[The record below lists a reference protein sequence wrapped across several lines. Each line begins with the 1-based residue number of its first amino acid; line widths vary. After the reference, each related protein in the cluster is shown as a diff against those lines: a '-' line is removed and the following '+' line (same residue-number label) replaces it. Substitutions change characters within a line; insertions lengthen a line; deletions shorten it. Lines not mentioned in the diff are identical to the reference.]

1 MPQMPGADGTVR
13 PDRSRDALVSFSC
26 GQLSRSVLW
35 CATDMLIAYH
45 LVERVGFSARAAG
58 AIMFCTLVLSA
69 LPDVFVA
76 HWLARRRNPAHAALN
91 LQFGSGVVAAVAA
104 IAMFWPPPAGWYEK
118 VGFVCAASI
127 AFRISYAIYD
137 VSQNSL
143 ISLLPQTAESVR
155 RYVTGKTLASS
166 LGRLLAS
173 LLLMWALTGPV
184 DPLVD
189 TKVMALIAILVI
201 LTCFGLARTRPLAR
215 AVAESTPAFRW
226 SSLPFRRL
234 AVPILAITFQVGLL
248 GFISRL
254 LPLYGHGEAGYAQS
268 STLVIALVCG
278 TVIGPPLVHAV
289 SAHGNGRPLLLAAT
303 LPGSAML
310 TGIALVL
317 PHGAIVSMSLA
328 ALYGVTL
335 SGITNLIWERAAL
348 VATDHAYAAATRI
361 DGPVFA
367 LLTTAIK
374 LAIAA
379 SSVIFGFALEGFR
392 SGDSAS
398 ILVIM
403 IVIVVGGTGTAMTLL
418 PHYIWLPRS
427 LGTKGGSK
435 ARALHNAAGSQQ

>member
-1 MPQMPGADGTVR
+1 
-13 PDRSRDALVSFSC
+13 
-26 GQLSRSVLW
+26 
-35 CATDMLIAYH
+35 MLIAYH
-45 LVERVGFSARAAG
+45 LVERVGFSGQAAG
-58 AIMFCTLVLSA
+58 TIMFCTLVLSA

-76 HWLARRRNPAHAALN
+76 HWLTRRRNPAHAAVR

-104 IAMFWPPPAGWYEK
+104 VAMFWPPPAGWYEK

-127 AFRISYAIYD
+127 AFRTSYAIYD

-143 ISLLPQTAESVR
+143 ISLLPQSAESVR

-166 LGRLLAS
+166 VGRLLAS
-173 LLLMWALTGPV
+173 LLLMWALTVPV

-189 TKVMALIAILVI
+189 TKVMALIAPLVI
-201 LTCFGLARTRPLAR
+201 TTCFGLARIKPSAR
-215 AVAESTPAFRW
+215 ADVESRPAFRW

-268 STLVIALVCG
+268 SAMVMAMVCG
-278 TVIGPPLVHAV
+278 TVLGPPFVHAV
-289 SAHGNGRPLLLAAT
+289 GAHGNGRPLLLATT

-317 PHGAIVSMSLA
+317 PHGAFVSTALA

-348 VATDHAYAAATRI
+348 VATDHADAAAVRI

-392 SGDSAS
+392 SGNPAS
-398 ILVIM
+398 ILLIM
-403 IVIVVGGTGTAMTLL
+403 IVVVVGGGGTAMTLL
-418 PHYIWLPRS
+418 PREIWLHRS
-427 LGTKGGSK
+427 LRTKGGSE
-435 ARALHNAAGSQQ
+435 ARALHVAAGSQR